1 MRIDVI
7 SLFPEFVDACAG
19 FGVVGRARERGLLSM
34 HGWNPRDYAEGNYRR
49 VDDRPFGGGP
59 GMVMLVD
66 PLRAA
71 IAAARDADPQPAH
84 VVYMS
89 PQGRLLDQ
97 ARVRELAALPRMILL
112 CGRYE
117 GVDERL
123 IAAEVDE
130 ELSIG
135 DYVLSGGELPAAV
148 LVHVPSLQFDPA
160 LVGLA
165 ATPWLLTLA
174 TVLLVW
180 PLARLLRF
188 RRDETA
194 VVLLCVAL
202 CNSSFIGYPMIG
214 ALLGEDAVA
223 YAVVYD
229 QFGTFVLLST
239 FGLYVLARYSG
250 DTPPTMREIGLRI
263 VRFPP
268 LWALAVGLTVM
279 PEQPPTW
286 IAGGL
291 QKLADALLPLVM
303 LAVGLSIRLRLPRD
317 ELRPLAA
324 GLVIKLVLMPACALL
339 LSLAFRMPP
348 PMFQTNV
355 IESAMPSMITAAAL
369 AISHGLAPR
378 LVAALVGYGIVLSLA
393 TLPAWAWLL
402 ERLAG

>member
-1 MRIDVI
+1 MAFDAFALILTMLALGMLFARLDV
-7 SLFPEFVDACAG
+7 
-19 FGVVGRARERGLLSM
+19 
-34 HGWNPRDYAEGNYRR
+34 
-49 VDDRPFGGGP
+49 
-59 GMVMLVD
+59 
-66 PLRAA
+66 
-71 IAAARDADPQPAH
+71 
-84 VVYMS
+84 
-89 PQGRLLDQ
+89 
-97 ARVRELAALPRMILL
+97 LP
-112 CGRYE
+112 
-117 GVDERL
+117 DS
-123 IAAEVDE
+123 AAETLNRVV
-130 ELSIG
+130 L
-135 DYVLSGGELPAAV
+135 YVCLPAAV
-148 LVHVPSLQFDPA
+148 LIYVPRLRFDA
-160 LVGLA
+160 SLVGVA
-165 ATPWLLTLA
+165 VTPWLLA
-174 TVLLVW
+174 VISSLLVLA
-180 PLARLLRF
+180 LARVLRL
-188 RRDETA
+188 RRDETGA
-194 VVLLCVAL
+194 LLLLTAL
-202 CNSSFIGYPMIG
+202 GNSSFIGFPMVR
-214 ALLGEDAVA
+214 ALLGDAA
-223 YAVVYD
+223 LPYAVVYD

-268 LWALAVGLTVM
+268 LWALMVGLTVM